1 MVWRDCKGPV
11 VTCIACAGVLTF
23 CLSTFGDQFAQDPGG
38 PLFWIVSA
46 VVGMAVGALAGL
58 LACVLAR
65 SKEGRQLLP
74 EPDLDSAKIADERE
88 VRVLRYLLGIS
99 LSVVGVVITLVFVL
113 EAIRSTM
120 PSRF

>member
-1 MVWRDCKGPV
+1 MALRDCRGV
-11 VTCIACAGVLTF
+11 LIACMAWAGIPTF
-23 CLSTFGDQFAQDPGG
+23 CLSTFGDMLAQDPGG

-65 SKEGRQLLP
+65 PKEVRQLLP

-99 LSVVGVVITLVFVL
+99 LSVVGVVITLALVL
-113 EAIRSTM
+113 ETIRDSL
-120 PSRF
+120 PRWF